1 MRFSL
6 KRSRILARLC
16 AFVTEPFIVQHSL
29 CASLGLF
36 SPALAS
42 TEVTNDNILKIEI
55 LNLFNFISGFVSGIL
70 SWKLFMP
77 LGRLCYAA
85 YLINFNLIKVYS
97 SSMRTPIFFNEFEM
111 YLTYFGIVIA
121 VFLISFVASLT
132 VEMPF
137 LSLDK
142 LLFRRDRLKTP
153 KVSATFY
160 FLFTISNFCFFF
172 LMVNVNIGSLTT
184 IEMQSGTVSLLNF
197 SCFPS

>member
-42 TEVTNDNILKIEI
+42 TEVTNDNIFKIEI

-77 LGRLCYAA
+77 LGRLCYGA
-85 YLINFNLIKVYS
+85 YLINFNFIKAYS
-97 SSMRTPIFFNEFEM
+97 SSMRNPAYFNQFDM
-111 YLTYFGIVIA
+111 YLTYFGIIIII
-121 VFLISFVASLT
+121 FLVSFVASVT

-142 LLFRRDRLKTP
+142 LLFADKITKT
-153 KVSATFY
+153 KVGAIFI
-160 FLFTISNFCFFF
+160 L
-172 LMVNVNIGSLTT
+172 
-184 IEMQSGTVSLLNF
+184 
-197 SCFPS
+197 